1 LLDCLPNPAIVQVG
15 DSYADLGAT
24 VSDTGPGQAGD
35 TNLGLKTFLKETLV
49 SNIAPAPTSRAKL
62 GTKQE
67 VFMSKQLR
75 LTIYKEGS
83 TNYRYLVHGANPSLR
98 GRFRIPIPL
107 TGNSELVAIKDA
119 LRAGSHRLEPFIA
132 NLKVVPRYSAA
143 QKARSAS
150 PV

>member
-1 LLDCLPNPAIVQVG
+1 MARKAPRAKALKPYRNSNWDNTRARATSPPASIEQRP
-15 DSYADLGAT
+15 D
-24 VSDTGPGQAGD
+24 Q
-35 TNLGLKTFLKETLV
+35 F
-49 SNIAPAPTSRAKL
+49 APAPTSRAKL

-150 PV
+150 PVW